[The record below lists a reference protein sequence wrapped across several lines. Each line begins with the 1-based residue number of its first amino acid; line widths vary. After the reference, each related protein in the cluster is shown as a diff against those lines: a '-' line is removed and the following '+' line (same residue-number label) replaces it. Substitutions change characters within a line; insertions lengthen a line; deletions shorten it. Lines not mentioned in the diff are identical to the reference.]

1 MFQINLDSSDPYV
14 RSEFRYSMNSVEHQ
28 KVRGF
33 HVRGSS
39 HKEKINISDML
50 VAYIMHGDTLWC
62 YVQNN
67 KKLVQVDTNAYN
79 LYYLSDNTVFY
90 TKTEFGKKVGD

>member
-1 MFQINLDSSDPYV
+1 MDSV
-14 RSEFRYSMNSVEHQ
+14 KHQ

-50 VAYIMHGDTLWC
+50 VAYIMHGDDLWC

-67 KKLVQVDTNAYN
+67 KKLHHVDDCAYN
-79 LYYLSDNTVFY
+79 LYYMSDNTVFY
-90 TKTEFGKKVGD
+90 AKTEFGRKVGELAVDHSHIMMIETLPGSYK